1 VAEEQLKDGLTME
14 SMESVSVVVPAHNE
28 RPNLAL
34 LHREIASVMAAIG
47 LPWELILVDDASHDG
62 SAEILV
68 ELAAADPHVR
78 VVTLAAQAGQ
88 SGALLAG
95 FAAARGDVVVTLD
108 ADLQNDPA
116 DIPRLLAALP
126 GHGAAVGWRRNRRD
140 TWVRR
145 ITSRIANSVRNA
157 VTRETVT
164 DTGCGLKAMRRHL
177 LRHLPHSRG
186 VHRFLPTLIKM
197 EGATVVELPV
207 GHRQRHAGTSK
218 YGVGNRLLVGLG
230 DLLMIRW
237 LQKRR
242 VHVEVARETG
252 QGLPAGARRSGEQI
266 P

>member
-1 VAEEQLKDGLTME
+1 MDELTLECMD
-14 SMESVSVVVPAHNE
+14 SVSVVVPAYNE
-28 RPNLAL
+28 RPNLAT
-34 LHREIASVMAAIG
+34 LHREIDRVMAATG
-47 LPWELILVDDASHDG
+47 VPWELILVDDASDDG
-62 SAEILV
+62 SASVFLD
-68 ELAAADPHVR
+68 LAAADPHVR
-78 VVTLAAQAGQ
+78 VVTLAVRTGQ

-145 ITSRIANSVRNA
+145 MSSRIANGVRNA

-164 DTGCGLKAMRRHL
+164 DTGCSLKAMRRHL

-186 VHRFLPTLIKM
+186 VHRFLPTLIRL

-218 YGVGNRLLVGLG
+218 YGIGNRLLVGLG

-242 VHVEVARETG
+242 VHVKVARETG
-252 QGLPAGARRSGEQI
+252 QGLPESARRPGEQI

>member
-1 VAEEQLKDGLTME
+1 MAKEPLKGGLTME
-14 SMESVSVVVPAHNE
+14 RMDSVSVVVPAHNE
-28 RPNLAL
+28 CPNLAR
-34 LHREIASVMAAIG
+34 LHREIDQAMAATG
-47 LPWELILVDDASHDG
+47 LPWELILVDDASDDG
-62 SAEILV
+62 SAHAFVNLV
-68 ELAAADPHVR
+68 AADPRVR
-78 VVTLAAQAGQ
+78 VVALAARTGQ

-126 GHGAAVGWRRNRRD
+126 GHGAAVGWRRDRCD

-145 ITSRIANSVRNA
+145 LSSRIANGVRNA

-164 DTGCGLKAMRRHL
+164 DTGCSLKAMRRHL
-177 LRHLPHSRG
+177 LRHLPPSRG

-218 YGVGNRLLVGLG
+218 YGIGNRLLVGLG

-242 VHVEVARETG
+242 VHVMVAHETG
-252 QGLPAGARRSGEQI
+252 QGLPASARQPGEQLS
-266 P
+266 